1 MLGNGLDAGFS
12 VQEWRA
18 RPRAGGVP
26 VDLHQRTEEAHVV
39 DGELALWLDGD
50 ALVRGPGSYVLVRA
64 GWAHTFLGP
73 A

>member
-1 MLGNGLDAGFS
+1 MERQITSAA
-12 VQEWRA
+12 VA
-18 RPRAGGVP
+18 R
-26 VDLHQRTEEAHVV
+26 
-39 DGELALWLDGD
+39 D

>member
-1 MLGNGLDAGFS
+1 MERQITSAAVARDALVRG
-12 VQEWRA
+12 
-18 RPRAGGVP
+18 
-26 VDLHQRTEEAHVV
+26 
-39 DGELALWLDGD
+39 LDGD